1 MAGVIAPAQKE
12 VRAMTIKV
20 IREFRDRE
28 HNLKLRKVGEEFEA
42 SESRAKRLEALGF
55 VSRIRKA
62 INKEPPEA

>member
-1 MAGVIAPAQKE
+1 
-12 VRAMTIKV
+12 MTVKV

-28 HNLKLRKVGEEFEA
+28 HDLKLRKVGEEFEA

-55 VSRIRKA
+55 VSRIRKP